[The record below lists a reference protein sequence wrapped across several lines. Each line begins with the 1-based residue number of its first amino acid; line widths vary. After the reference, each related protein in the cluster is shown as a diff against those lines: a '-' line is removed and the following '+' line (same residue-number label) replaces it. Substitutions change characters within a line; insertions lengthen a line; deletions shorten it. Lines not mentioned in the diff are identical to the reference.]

1 MIARRT
7 KLTPEPTF
15 KYFLG
20 RLLNIRSDEWPRLVF
35 LYGMALVAL
44 IGIGWGE
51 TIVVAA
57 FLHQAGV
64 QFLPWAFVISAVAS
78 IGALFVCT
86 GFADHVPNDKL
97 FIWILG
103 ISGVGIVVGL
113 ALLSLRLAVGAYLL
127 LYLILSVPLADV
139 YNVHWATYVN
149 GYCDTRAAKRV
160 ISPY

>member
-20 RLLNIRSDEWPRLVF
+20 RLLNIRSEEWPRLAF

-64 QFLPWAFVISAVAS
+64 QFLP
-78 IGALFVCT
+78 
-86 GFADHVPNDKL
+86 
-97 FIWILG
+97 
-103 ISGVGIVVGL
+103 
-113 ALLSLRLAVGAYLL
+113 
-127 LYLILSVPLADV
+127 
-139 YNVHWATYVN
+139 
-149 GYCDTRAAKRV
+149 
-160 ISPY
+160 